1 MYSLLNGHVEDKPH
15 FQTLTRRAEA
25 KNLMVPMADCFCLD
39 AHVACEAGLE
49 ASRNG
54 DLI

>member
-1 MYSLLNGHVEDKPH
+1 
-15 FQTLTRRAEA
+15 
-25 KNLMVPMADCFCLD
+25 MVPMADCFCLD

-54 DLI
+54 DLINQLTNFLIIIHVSKEV